1 MAYTYRP
8 PKAGFLCRVCE
19 KWVGK
24 GHYSNKEIDKYAYKF
39 SRGNRITPISA
50 RLRCRSCAGEPS
62 LERECFG
69 PCGEIKPLDQF
80 SKSSRRAGGS
90 GWCLIC
96 TLWKESAEPSV
107 TVLAPP
113 SSTSTVAKA
122 LMLSQSYNED
132 SSSSSSERDEDD
144 DVEGEEDDDYDFDD
158 DDDDD
163 SEDGDSRLVGV
174 FHNSAGSSI
183 AHQSSVD
190 MLSSYQDDLIDSF
203 SASNGDENFG
213 LNFNLSLE
221 GNHKKSISKTSE
233 HLLDDS
239 LESSMSI
246 LNGTSSFSGVS
257 INIPSLQPNT
267 LNTWDPADQ
276 TKQKDID
283 DKISLTTKEPP
294 APGKK
299 SRWAIPAGSRNAN
312 RMYPSDKFLK

>member
-1 MAYTYRP
+1 MAYTYQP

-24 GHYSNKEIDKYAYKF
+24 GHYSKKEIDKYAYKI
-39 SRGNRITPISA
+39 SRGNRTTPISA

-62 LERECFG
+62 LERECLG

-90 GWCLIC
+90 SWCLIC
-96 TLWKESAEPSV
+96 TLWKESAEPNV

-132 SSSSSSERDEDD
+132 SSSSSSERDEDED
-144 DVEGEEDDDYDFDD
+144 IESEEDDDYDFDD

-190 MLSSYQDDLIDSF
+190 MLSSYPGNLIDSF
-203 SASNGDENFG
+203 SESNGDGNFE

-221 GNHKKSISKTSE
+221 DNHRSISKTSE

-267 LNTWDPADQ
+267 LNTQDSVGHI
-276 TKQKDID
+276 KQKETD
-283 DKISLTTKEPP
+283 DKIFMATKEPP
-294 APGKK
+294 VPGKK